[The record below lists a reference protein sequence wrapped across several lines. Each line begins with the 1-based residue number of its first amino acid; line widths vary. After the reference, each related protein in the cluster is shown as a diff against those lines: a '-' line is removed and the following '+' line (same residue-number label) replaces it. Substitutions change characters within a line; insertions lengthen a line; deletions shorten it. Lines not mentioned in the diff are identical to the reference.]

1 MKNKHAFWKKVKTK
15 EGRGVS
21 IGIESKDGTVL
32 MEKNE
37 VKDSWREYFSELLG
51 GEETVSSMV
60 EEDQEG
66 AMEGVSNGMLE
77 EKITEEEIRKS
88 VGKLKKGKAGGV
100 CEISGELLKAGGEVV
115 IKWMT
120 VMYSL
125 VWGTGVA
132 PMDWQRAI
140 IVPVHKKNS
149 RRKCGNY
156 RGISLLSIPGK
167 VFAKILNDCVRC
179 LIENRLLEEQAGF
192 RSGRG

>member
-1 MKNKHAFWKKVKTK
+1 MSKQLQKNYMENKHAFCKKVKTK

-37 VKDSWREYFSELLG
+37 VKDRWREYFSELLG

-66 AMEGVSNGMLE
+66 VMEGVSNRMLE
-77 EKITEEEIRKS
+77 EEIAEEEIRKS

-100 CEISGELLKAGGEVV
+100 CEISGELLKAGREVV

-120 VMYSL
+120 VIYSL
-125 VWGTGVA
+125 VWRTGVA
-132 PMDWQRAI
+132 PLDWQRAI
-140 IVPVHKKNS
+140 IQ
-149 RRKCGNY
+149 R
-156 RGISLLSIPGK
+156 
-167 VFAKILNDCVRC
+167 D
-179 LIENRLLEEQAGF
+179 
-192 RSGRG
+192 